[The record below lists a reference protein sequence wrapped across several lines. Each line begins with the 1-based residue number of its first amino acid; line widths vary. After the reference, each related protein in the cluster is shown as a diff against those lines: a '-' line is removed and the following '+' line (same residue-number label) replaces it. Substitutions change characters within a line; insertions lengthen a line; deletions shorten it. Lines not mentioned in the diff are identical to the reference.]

1 VSIVSLNLGNRPDDV
16 VIEWLIR
23 QARESYAFGLQEAG
37 DRQRMLGRFCDIT
50 GWHCWAGDGSPGA
63 ESTPILWDPD
73 VAAVSCEGTRPATP
87 ATNTGRLGAGPNVVK
102 PKVWNHIRIHPP
114 GEPVEDERGKWRTF
128 GDPFV
133 LINGHLPASLY
144 LPRRRALAKRQIAVL
159 ADMVERRSDRIAVVA
174 VGDFNARPSS
184 PLFLPL
190 RRAGMRQHTKAATHG
205 RRTIDLTW
213 TLGRAA
219 GHARVLH
226 APSDHR
232 AVRLTLSK

>member
-1 VSIVSLNLGNRPDDV
+1 VSIVSLNLGSRSDDV
-16 VIEWLIR
+16 VLDWLVGASR
-23 QARESYAFGLQEAG
+23 SGVYAFGLQEAG

-63 ESTPILWDPD
+63 ETTPILWDPD
-73 VAAVSCEGTRPATP
+73 AVGVTAQGTRK
-87 ATNTGRLGAGPNVVK
+87 ATNATYTGRRGAGPSTVK
-102 PKVWNHIRIHPP
+102 AKVWNHVRVH
-114 GEPVEDERGKWRTF
+114 GD

-144 LPRRRALAKRQIAVL
+144 LPKRRALAKRQVAVL
-159 ADMVERRSDRIAVVA
+159 AEMVERKADRIAVVV

-184 PLFLPL
+184 LLFRPL

-213 TLGRAA
+213 TLGR
-219 GHARVLH
+219 GGRTQVIH

-232 AVRLTLSK
+232 AVRLDLR